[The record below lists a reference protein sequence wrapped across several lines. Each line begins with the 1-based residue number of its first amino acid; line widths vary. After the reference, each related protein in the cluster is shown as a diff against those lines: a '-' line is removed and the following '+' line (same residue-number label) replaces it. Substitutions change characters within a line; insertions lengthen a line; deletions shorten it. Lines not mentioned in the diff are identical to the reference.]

1 MPTLIFII
9 SVTVITLALRIYWG
23 RKHGR

>member
-9 SVTVITLALRIYWG
+9 SVAVITLALRIYWG
-23 RKHGR
+23 RTHGR

>member
-9 SVTVITLALRIYWG
+9 FVAVITLALRIYWG